1 MIYMKR
7 FIILILILST
17 CCTASAQRMIVRP
30 LPYFSMLPS
39 NEVFYIHQDREGF
52 IWIGTTNGVARY
64 DGFKQQIFRSD
75 FRNHDLLTSN
85 TMSCITDN
93 QRYVWLGTR
102 AGLNLFDK
110 MTCRIR
116 PFKKAGLEKKDIY
129 SLTAER
135 DGTVWICTDK
145 RVYKACADAS
155 RLEEY
160 RLFGNDSAQCS
171 VTSAYVD
178 RKGSVW
184 ILTSRGGLFRYDRAA
199 NRFRQYPKMGREN
212 SPYVMFEDKE
222 GNYWIG
228 TWGEGLWQFYPGRK
242 GREMFKRHNV
252 MNSRTGKSDPVFF
265 SIEQDDAY
273 GYLWLLS
280 YNELYAMKPDGHG
293 GLKPVDISRMINTD
307 MMYTRIMKDREGCLW
322 IGAYDMAYTIAFDR
336 SDIDNYQLSRIKSG
350 TGHDTNLLCLC
361 AGSDGSMWVGQDRY
375 GLCLYDMR
383 HDVFLGGGSAVRP
396 LLGEVVQI
404 KRSAS
409 GGVWVRSRYGNRIA
423 RVAREGQ
430 TMHIKEVID
439 LKEQAGDTGG
449 IIDMEEDRTGGLCI
463 TTSSRLYLKPRGSR
477 KLLYFSNKKYGLTV
491 LAKDLQGELWS
502 VSKNRTVVSIEPAGR
517 NVLIRTAGRVPEL
530 APQEYVSH
538 VCIDGDGCLWL
549 TTSLERILKS
559 DSEKRRFKET
569 DIEKQTGTS
578 SVKGCVADK
587 NNVWL
592 ITNKNVLKYDI
603 YRKTFKNYDTTDE
616 NIKVDVFRYNA
627 YGTDNHGGL
636 YAGGYPGF
644 IHIKSDIMPAAVN
657 RDVRPVISDVKVRNV
672 SLFFAPDDTTGV
684 NTVKSVRLAP
694 GARDVE
700 ISFST
705 LLYSTGAKAR
715 VAYKLDGVDDS
726 WTYPERGKSTAFY
739 NEIPSGTHRFMV
751 KVEYDE
757 GKWTA
762 GSTLLTVTQ
771 APPFYKTWLAMTL
784 YIICVAAACLFLS
797 RAYARRMK
805 RKNKARMKEELSR
818 MKLNYFANVSHELLT
833 PLTVISCVAENITG
847 EDSKLRKQTAIL
859 RSNTD
864 KLKRMIQQALDFRSM
879 GVGKMDQEKTDEN
892 IGKAVSQVCE
902 TLPDEPAERPQD
914 DREQAEPADGKPVV
928 LLIDNNTELLYAMRS
943 VLETDFSV
951 LTATEGHRAMTMLSQ
966 NDVDTVV
973 CDVVLP
979 DMSGWKLCSRI
990 KHDLR
995 FNDISVI
1002 ILTAMNDTADRVRS
1016 YNAGADAYMTKPFE
1030 TAVLKARILN
1040 LINAKK
1046 ARQDSFRKEES
1057 MNIDTVTGSAADR
1070 QFMRSI
1076 VEGIERH
1083 IGETDFDL
1091 ETLASEMGMSRST
1104 LYRKIKSVTGMT
1116 PLDFVSNVKMKHAC
1130 MLLMQQKLTISEV
1143 AYTVGFSNP
1152 KYFTKCFKEE
1162 FGVTPTEYQQ
1172 KSTAQEG

>member
-1 MIYMKR
+1 M
-7 FIILILILST
+7 ST
-17 CCTASAQRMIVRP
+17 VLATMAQRMIVRP

-52 IWIGTTNGVARY
+52 IWIGTTNGAARY

-93 QRYVWLGTR
+93 QQFVWLGTR

-110 MTCRIR
+110 QTYRIR

-129 SLTAER
+129 SMAAEK

-178 RKGSVW
+178 RKGSMW
-184 ILTSRGGLFRYDRAA
+184 ILTSHAGLFRYDRTT
-199 NRFRQYPKMGREN
+199 NRFKQYPKMGREN
-212 SPYVMFEDKE
+212 SPYVMFEDRE

-242 GREMFKRHNV
+242 SGEMFKRHNV
-252 MNSRTGKSDPVFF
+252 VNSRTGKSDPVFF
-265 SIEQDDAY
+265 SIAQDDAY

-293 GLKPVDISRMINTD
+293 GLEPIDINRQINTD
-307 MMYTRIMKDREGCLW
+307 MMYTQIMKDREGCLW
-322 IGAYDMAYTIAFDR
+322 IGAYDMAYTISFDR
-336 SDIDNYQLSRIKSG
+336 SGIDNYPLARIKTV

-361 AGSDGSMWVGQDRY
+361 TDSDGSMWVGQDRY

-383 HDVFLGGGSAVRP
+383 HDVFLGGGSAVRS

-404 KRSAS
+404 KQSAR

-423 RVAREGQ
+423 RVARERQ
-430 TMHIKEVID
+430 TMHIKDIID
-439 LKEQAGDTGG
+439 LKKQAGDTEW
-449 IIDMEEDRTGGLCI
+449 ITDMEEDRAGNLFI
-463 TTSSRLYLKPRGSR
+463 TTPSRLYVKPQGSR
-477 KLLYFSNKKYGLTV
+477 KLLHFNNKKYVMTV
-491 LAKDLQGELWS
+491 LARDLQGELWS
-502 VSKNRTVVSIEPAGR
+502 VSKDRTVVSIELSDR
-517 NVLIRTAGRVPEL
+517 NVLVKTAGRVPGL

-549 TTSLERILKS
+549 TTSLERIIKS
-559 DSEKRRFKET
+559 DSDKRRFKET
-569 DIEKQTGTS
+569 DIERQTGTS

-603 YRKTFKNYDTTDE
+603 YRNTFKNYDTTDE

-627 YGTDNHGGL
+627 YGTDNQGGL

-644 IHIKSDIMPAAVN
+644 IHIKSDIIPAAVN

-684 NTVKSVRLAP
+684 NTVKSVRLEP

-715 VAYKLDGVDDS
+715 VAYKLEGVDDS
-726 WTYPERGKSTAFY
+726 WVYPERGKNTAFY
-739 NEIPSGTHRFMV
+739 NETPSGTHRFMV

-762 GSTLLTVTQ
+762 GTTLLTVTQ
-771 APPFYKTWLAMTL
+771 APPFYKTWLAFTL
-784 YIICVAAACLFLS
+784 YIICVAAGCLLLS
-797 RAYARRMK
+797 RAYTRRMK
-805 RKNKARMKEELSR
+805 LKNNARIKEELAR
-818 MKLNYFANVSHELLT
+818 LRLNYFSSVSHELLT
-833 PLTVISCVAENITG
+833 PLTVISCIVENITG
-847 EDSKLRKQTAIL
+847 EDSKLKKQAAVL

-864 KLKRMIQQALDFRSM
+864 KLKRLIQQALNFRSI
-879 GVGKMDQEKTDEN
+879 GVGKMGQEKTSYDT
-892 IGKAVSQVCE
+892 GKSLHQTCE
-902 TLPDEPAERPQD
+902 TQPDEPANMPQD
-914 DREQAEPADGKPVV
+914 DQEQTEPADGKPVV

-943 VLETDFSV
+943 MLETDFSV
-951 LTATEGHRAMTMLSQ
+951 LTATEGHRALTMLAQ

-1046 ARQDSFRKEES
+1046 ARQDLFRKDES
-1057 MNIDTVTGSAADR
+1057 LNLETVTGSAAER
-1070 QFMRSI
+1070 KFMQTI
-1076 VEGIERH
+1076 AEGIERH
-1083 IGETDFDL
+1083 ISESDFDL

-1116 PLDFVSNVKMKHAC
+1116 PLDFVNDIKMKHAC

-1172 KSTAQEG
+1172 KSTTKEG